1 MSEHNMKSIRKG
13 DTWILDLKFWGGAC
27 QTDPI
32 NVSTYTFKLMAK
44 NGAGTTQFTWNNA
57 DFVVGDT
64 NERTVTLSAV
74 TTATYNVGCF
84 NYDLQ
89 VTTPTGT
96 WTWMTGFITVEDQIT
111 S

>member
-13 DTWILDLKFWGGAC
+13 DTWILDLKFWDGPC

-32 NVSTYTFKLMAK
+32 DVTGYTFKLMAK
-44 NGAGTTQFTWNNA
+44 NGAGVTQFTWNNA
-57 DFVVGDT
+57 DFVIGDT

-84 NYDLQ
+84 SYDLQ

-96 WTWMTGFITVEDQIT
+96 WTWMSGFITVEDQIT